1 MSHILSCAAHGEDR
15 RGDSRSV
22 GQPTLIGVA
31 HARPWDASGHG
42 APRSTLPAAQSGGPD
57 AGYTSPTVPP
67 ALIVF
72 EFDPLLRLMDGFAV
86 RWETI
91 ALAVV
96 LAACLAAAGV
106 AARRTGLRA
115 DDLLYIAIGAVPG
128 AVVAGRL
135 GYAFL
140 VPEAFASG
148 PAGLVDPSIGGM
160 ELGLGVVGGIATG
173 SLVAALLGAPVG
185 RWAHLLAVPLLVAIA
200 GGKAAMALGGS
211 GQGALS
217 DAAWSTAYLG
227 PGPWGSLAPDL
238 ASHPAQLYEALASTV
253 AIAGVVLAT
262 AAGAFGARD
271 GSRLLVAVAAW
282 AAVRAAV
289 SASWR
294 DPSIVGGLPAGGV
307 LALAIAIGAVV
318 AALLVG
324 VWLPRRIRTRAAA
337 TEPDWPD
344 PEARPRF

>member
-1 MSHILSCAAHGEDR
+1 
-15 RGDSRSV
+15 
-22 GQPTLIGVA
+22 
-31 HARPWDASGHG
+31 
-42 APRSTLPAAQSGGPD
+42 
-57 AGYTSPTVPP
+57 VPP

-96 LAACLAAAGV
+96 LAVCLAAAGV
-106 AARRTGLRA
+106 AARRSALRA

-128 AVVAGRL
+128 AVVAGRI
-135 GYAFL
+135 GYAII

-160 ELGLGVVGGIATG
+160 ELGLGVAGGIATG
-173 SLVAALLGAPVG
+173 SLVASLLGAPVG

-227 PGPWGSLAPDL
+227 VGPWGSLAPDL
-238 ASHPAQLYEALASTV
+238 PSHPAQLYEALAGAVVIVGVVV
-253 AIAGVVLAT
+253 ATSAGVFRT
-262 AAGAFGARD
+262 RD
-271 GSRLLVAVAAW
+271 GSRLLVGVAAW
-282 AAVRAAV
+282 ATVRAAV
-289 SASWR
+289 SVTWR
-294 DPSIVGGLPAGGV
+294 DPSVVAGLPAGGA
-307 LALAIAIGAVV
+307 LAVAIAIGAVM
-318 AALLVG
+318 AALLLG

-337 TEPDWPD
+337 AKPVWPD
-344 PEARPRF
+344 PDARPRF

>member
-1 MSHILSCAAHGEDR
+1 
-15 RGDSRSV
+15 
-22 GQPTLIGVA
+22 
-31 HARPWDASGHG
+31 
-42 APRSTLPAAQSGGPD
+42 
-57 AGYTSPTVPP
+57 VPP

-72 EFDPLLRLMDGFAV
+72 EFDPLLRLMDGVAV

-96 LAACLAAAGV
+96 LAAGLAAAGV
-106 AARRTGLRA
+106 AARRGGLRA

-135 GYAFL
+135 GYAII

-148 PAGLVDPSIGGM
+148 PAGLVDPSIGGL
-160 ELGLGVVGGIATG
+160 ELGLGVAGGIVTG

-200 GGKAAMALGGS
+200 GGKAAMALGGT

-217 DAAWSTAYLG
+217 DAAWATAYLG
-227 PGPWGSLAPDL
+227 AGPWGSLAADL
-238 ASHPAQLYEALASTV
+238 PSHPAQLYEALAC
-253 AIAGVVLAT
+253 AIAVAGVALAT

-282 AAVRAAV
+282 AAARAVV
-289 SASWR
+289 STTWR
-294 DPSIVGGLPAGGV
+294 DPSVVAGLPSVGV

-318 AALLVG
+318 TSVLIT
-324 VWLPRRIRTRAAA
+324 VWLPRRSRMRAAA
-337 TEPDWPD
+337 AEPDWPD
-344 PEARPRF
+344 PKARPRF